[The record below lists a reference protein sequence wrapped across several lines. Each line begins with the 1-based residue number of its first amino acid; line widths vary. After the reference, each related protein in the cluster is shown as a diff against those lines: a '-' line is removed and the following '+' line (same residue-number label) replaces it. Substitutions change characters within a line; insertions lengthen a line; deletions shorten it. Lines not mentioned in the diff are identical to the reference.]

1 MSQTDSPGARIAAGL
16 AKIGLLLKS
25 HARHQAGGHGLTP
38 TQAQILTTLS
48 AHDPRGLR
56 LSEVAQSLAVTPA
69 TASDAVAALVAK
81 GLVRKR
87 CMPDDAR
94 AIAITLTASGRL
106 AAAQASEWPDAL
118 LLAAN
123 DLSDIEQGALLR
135 LLTKMIRQ
143 LQMQGKIPVSRMC
156 ATCTY
161 FRPNVHAKPMPPHHC
176 AYIDAP
182 FGDSALR
189 IECPD
194 HAAASK
200 DQSEKAWR
208 KFISI

>member
-1 MSQTDSPGARIAAGL
+1 MSHAESPGSRIAAGL
-16 AKIGLLLKS
+16 AKIGLLLKN
-25 HARHQAGGHGLTP
+25 HAWRQAGGHGLTP

-48 AHDPRGLR
+48 AHGARALR

-69 TASDAVAALVAK
+69 TASDAVTALVAK

-94 AIAITLTASGRL
+94 AIGITLTARGRF
-106 AAAQASEWPDAL
+106 AAAQAAEWPDAL
-118 LLAAN
+118 LQVVN
-123 DLSDIEQGALLR
+123 DLSDIEQGVLLR
-135 LLTKMIRQ
+135 LLTKMIKE
-143 LQMQGKIPVSRMC
+143 LQVRGKIPVSRMC

-182 FGDSALR
+182 FGDNALR

-194 HAAASK
+194 HAAAAK
-200 DQSEKAWR
+200 DQAEKPWHE
-208 KFISI
+208 FISI